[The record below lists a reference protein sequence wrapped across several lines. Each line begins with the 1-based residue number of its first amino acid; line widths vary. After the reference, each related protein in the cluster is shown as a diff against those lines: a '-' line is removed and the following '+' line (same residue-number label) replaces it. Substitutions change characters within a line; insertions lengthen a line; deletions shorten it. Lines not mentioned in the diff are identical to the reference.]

1 MGHGKALSEQEH
13 WFIVG
18 LHDGGVSLHEIA
30 RKTGRSRT
38 SVRNADKAERGP
50 QEDSGGARRAGR
62 QPALTERELRQL
74 VSAAATGEFFA
85 AEIKTKLGIKAS
97 VKTIQRV
104 LQRVDHLVYT
114 KMDRTLP
121 LTAAHKAAR
130 VQWAEEYIL
139 KPGKLVTLLFY
150 CNYLL

>member
-30 RKTGRSRT
+30 RKTGRSP
-38 SVRNADKAERGP
+38 V
-50 QEDSGGARRAGR
+50 
-62 QPALTERELRQL
+62 
-74 VSAAATGEFFA
+74 TGEFFA

-97 VKTIQRV
+97 VRTIQRV

-121 LTAAHKAAR
+121 LTTAHKAAR

-139 KPGKLVTLLFY
+139 KPETWIHTIFFR
-150 CNYLL
+150 

>member
-18 LHDGGVSLHEIA
+18 LHGGGVSLHEIA

-38 SVRNADKAERGP
+38 SVRNAIKAERGP
-50 QEDSGGARRAGR
+50 KEDSGGERRAGR

-74 VSAAATGEFFA
+74 VRAAATGEFFA
-85 AEIKTKLGIKAS
+85 SELKTKLGIKAS
-97 VKTIQRV
+97 VRTIQRV
-104 LQRVDHLVYT
+104 LQRVDHLVFT

-121 LTAAHKAAR
+121 LTAAHKVAR
-130 VQWAEEYIL
+130 MQWAEEYIL
-139 KPGKLVTLLFY
+139 KPGKLVVFRFCCY
-150 CNYLL
+150 FVF